1 MLEEVITK
9 NNELLAEV
17 LTVLKDINNSLKV
30 FQISTTTQPQ
40 PQLKPG
46 QVQVE
51 SVPVSRQEP
60 APVQAPAQA
69 TGSVPQPQ
77 EPKEEP
83 KPEPVQAPT
92 PVPECA
98 PPKTFTLDE
107 IRAHCVTA
115 GTKGRT
121 DVVVNF
127 LARKGVQ
134 KLTQLDPSFYNE
146 LYTTLQN
153 EGVI

>member
-17 LTVLKDINNSLKV
+17 LTVLKDINNSLKA
-30 FQISTTTQPQ
+30 FQISTTTK
-40 PQLKPG
+40 PQLNPG

-60 APVQAPAQA
+60 APVQAPAQVMGA
-69 TGSVPQPQ
+69 VPQPQ

-83 KPEPVQAPT
+83 KLEPVQAPT
-92 PVPECA
+92 PVSECV
-98 PPKTFTLDE
+98 PPKDFTLDE

>member
-30 FQISTTTQPQ
+30 FQISTTTK

-46 QVQVE
+46 QVE
-51 SVPVSRQEP
+51 IVPMSRQEP

-98 PPKTFTLDE
+98 PPKAFTLDE

>member
-1 MLEEVITK
+1 MLEEVISK

-30 FQISTTTQPQ
+30 FQISTTAQ
-40 PQLKPG
+40 PQLNPG

-60 APVQAPAQA
+60 APVQAPAPE
-69 TGSVPQPQ
+69 PQPQ
-77 EPKEEP
+77 QE
-83 KPEPVQAPT
+83 PEPVQAPT
-92 PVPECA
+92 PVSECA
-98 PPKTFTLDE
+98 SPKAFTLDE

>member
-30 FQISTTTQPQ
+30 FQISTTTE

-51 SVPVSRQEP
+51 SVPVSRQEL
-60 APVQAPAQA
+60 APVQAPAPE
-69 TGSVPQPQ
+69 PQPQ
-77 EPKEEP
+77 QE
-83 KPEPVQAPT
+83 PEPVQAPT
-92 PVPECA
+92 PVSECA
-98 PPKTFTLDE
+98 PPKDFTLDE

>member
-30 FQISTTTQPQ
+30 FQISTTTKPQ

-46 QVQVE
+46 QVE
-51 SVPVSRQEP
+51 FVPVSQQELVL
-60 APVQAPAQA
+60 VQAPAPE
-69 TGSVPQPQ
+69 PQPQ
-77 EPKEEP
+77 QE
-83 KPEPVQAPT
+83 PEPVQAPT
-92 PVPECA
+92 PVSECA
-98 PPKTFTLDE
+98 PPKDFTLDE

-146 LYTTLQN
+146 LYTTLQQ

>member
-40 PQLKPG
+40 PQLNPG

-60 APVQAPAQA
+60 APVQAPAPE
-69 TGSVPQPQ
+69 PQPQ
-77 EPKEEP
+77 QE
-83 KPEPVQAPT
+83 PEPVQAPT

>member
-1 MLEEVITK
+1 MLEEVISK

-17 LTVLKDINNSLKV
+17 LTVLKDINNNLKDV
-30 FQISTTTQPQ
+30 KITTTLKGIQITTTAQPQ
-40 PQLKPG
+40 
-46 QVQVE
+46 
-51 SVPVSRQEP
+51 
-60 APVQAPAQA
+60 QAPAQA

-83 KPEPVQAPT
+83 KEEPKPEPLPEQP
-92 PVPECA
+92 PVSECA
-98 PPKTFTLDE
+98 PPKAFTLDE

>member
-1 MLEEVITK
+1 MLEEVISK

-17 LTVLKDINNSLKV
+17 LTVLKDINNNLKDV
-30 FQISTTTQPQ
+30 KITTTLKGVQITTTAQPQ
-40 PQLKPG
+40 
-46 QVQVE
+46 
-51 SVPVSRQEP
+51 
-60 APVQAPAQA
+60 QAPAQA
-69 TGSVPQPQ
+69 MGSVPQPQ

-83 KPEPVQAPT
+83 KPERP

-98 PPKTFTLDE
+98 PPKDFTLDE

>member
-17 LTVLKDINNSLKV
+17 LTVLKDINNNLKDV
-30 FQISTTTQPQ
+30 KITTTLKGIQITTTAQPQ
-40 PQLKPG
+40 
-46 QVQVE
+46 
-51 SVPVSRQEP
+51 
-60 APVQAPAQA
+60 QAPAQA
-69 TGSVPQPQ
+69 MGSVPQPQ

-83 KPEPVQAPT
+83 KPEQPPVS
-92 PVPECA
+92 ECA
-98 PPKTFTLDE
+98 PPKDFTLDE

>member
-30 FQISTTTQPQ
+30 FQISTTTEPQ
-40 PQLKPG
+40 TKPQLKPG
-46 QVQVE
+46 QVE
-51 SVPVSRQEP
+51 FVPVAQQEP
-60 APVQAPAQA
+60 VFVQAPAPE
-69 TGSVPQPQ
+69 PQPQ
-77 EPKEEP
+77 PQSQQE
-83 KPEPVQAPT
+83 PEPVQAPT
-92 PVPECA
+92 PVSECV
-98 PPKTFTLDE
+98 PPKDFTLDE

>member
-17 LTVLKDINNSLKV
+17 LTVLKDINNSLKA

-40 PQLKPG
+40 LKPG
-46 QVQVE
+46 QVE
-51 SVPVSRQEP
+51 FVPVTQQEP
-60 APVQAPAQA
+60 VFVQAPAPE
-69 TGSVPQPQ
+69 PQPQ
-77 EPKEEP
+77 QE
-83 KPEPVQAPT
+83 PEPVQAPT
-92 PVPECA
+92 PVSECA

>member
-30 FQISTTTQPQ
+30 FQISTTTT

-46 QVQVE
+46 QVE
-51 SVPVSRQEP
+51 IVPMSRQEP
-60 APVQAPAQA
+60 APVQAPAPE
-69 TGSVPQPQ
+69 PQPQ
-77 EPKEEP
+77 QE
-83 KPEPVQAPT
+83 PEPVQAPT
-92 PVPECA
+92 PVSECA
-98 PPKTFTLDE
+98 PPKAFTLDE

>member
-30 FQISTTTQPQ
+30 FQISTTTE

-46 QVQVE
+46 QVE
-51 SVPVSRQEP
+51 FVPLSRQEP
-60 APVQAPAQA
+60 APVQAPAPE
-69 TGSVPQPQ
+69 PQPQ
-77 EPKEEP
+77 QE
-83 KPEPVQAPT
+83 PEPVQAPT
-92 PVPECA
+92 PVSECA
-98 PPKTFTLDE
+98 PPKDFTLDE

>member
-30 FQISTTTQPQ
+30 FQISTTTK

-46 QVQVE
+46 QVE
-51 SVPVSRQEP
+51 FAPVSQQEP
-60 APVQAPAQA
+60 VFVQAPAPE
-69 TGSVPQPQ
+69 PQPQ
-77 EPKEEP
+77 QE
-83 KPEPVQAPT
+83 PEPVQAPT
-92 PVPECA
+92 PVSECA
-98 PPKTFTLDE
+98 PPKAFTLDE

>member
-40 PQLKPG
+40 LNPG

-60 APVQAPAQA
+60 APVQAPAPE
-69 TGSVPQPQ
+69 PQPQ
-77 EPKEEP
+77 QE
-83 KPEPVQAPT
+83 PEPVQAPT
-92 PVPECA
+92 PVSECV
-98 PPKTFTLDE
+98 PPKDFTLDE

-146 LYTTLQN
+146 LYTTLQQ

>member
-30 FQISTTTQPQ
+30 FQISTTTKS
-40 PQLKPG
+40 QLKPG
-46 QVQVE
+46 QVE
-51 SVPVSRQEP
+51 FVPVTQQEP
-60 APVQAPAQA
+60 VFVQAPAQA
-69 TGSVPQPQ
+69 MGSVPQPQ

-83 KPEPVQAPT
+83 KPEQPS
-92 PVPECA
+92 VPECA
-98 PPKTFTLDE
+98 PPKDFTLDE

>member
-40 PQLKPG
+40 LKPG
-46 QVQVE
+46 QVE
-51 SVPVSRQEP
+51 FVPVSQQEP
-60 APVQAPAQA
+60 VFVQAPAPE
-69 TGSVPQPQ
+69 PQPQ
-77 EPKEEP
+77 PQQE
-83 KPEPVQAPT
+83 PEPVQAPT
-92 PVPECA
+92 PVSECA
-98 PPKTFTLDE
+98 PPKDFTLDE

>member
-1 MLEEVITK
+1 MLEEVINQ

-17 LTVLKDINNSLKV
+17 LTVLKDINNTLKGV
-30 FQISTTTQPQ
+30 QITTTA
-40 PQLKPG
+40 
-46 QVQVE
+46 
-51 SVPVSRQEP
+51 PVKQEP
-60 APVQAPAQA
+60 AQVVELAPAPKA
-69 TGSVPQPQ
+69 

-83 KPEPVQAPT
+83 KPEPVQVPP
-92 PVPECA
+92 PVSEYT
-98 PPKTFTLDE
+98 PPKAFTLDE